1 MAMMTAIAW
10 MGVLFLIAM
19 ILRVWIKPLGKTL
32 VPICVLAGILGF
44 LLMNTVGLSGTTSV
58 EYSLISGQL
67 FIFLFIN
74 MGLTLPEINKKV
86 RNLKVRS
93 LKDLRFQVSHSML
106 SGILGMGSVW
116 AILYALQALIG
127 YGVLLLIGSY
137 FDMDPTYGLLLPFG
151 FAQGPGQAVT
161 YGTEMEAVGWIGAT
175 QVGISFAAIGFLIA
189 FIIGVPFARKGM
201 QKGIAYSNIELTD
214 DIMKG
219 LYAPEKQQYY
229 GKNTTYSGAIDTLTF
244 HVALVGI
251 AWILGIQLGKL
262 WGLIPGYFGQLFS
275 GLLFLNGM
283 LVAYALR
290 YILDKVGITKY
301 LDRGTQNRIT
311 GFCTD
316 MMVCAAFMAIDLQI
330 IGAWVVPIL
339 VCAIV
344 CAVVSWFV
352 VRYFGARFG
361 GENDFERTLCEWGT
375 VSGTNAT
382 GISLAR
388 IVDPENETTTITEL
402 GVSNV
407 VNIPASYFVMPAIL
421 GFAAGTFGLKLLMI
435 SLVGVIIGYM
445 IFMAVVGVWGK
456 KTFDISKG
464 EKYFNRKVDAS
475 TQDE

>member
-1 MAMMTAIAW
+1 MAIMTAVAW

-19 ILRVWIKPLGKTL
+19 LLRVWIRPLGKTL
-32 VPICVLAGILGF
+32 VPICVIAGVLGF
-44 LLMNTVGLSGTTSV
+44 VLMNTLGLSGTSSS

-74 MGLTLPEINKKV
+74 MGLTLPDVNKKV
-86 RNLKVRS
+86 KALKVRNW
-93 LKDLRFQVSHSML
+93 KDLRLQVSHSML

-161 YGTEMEAVGWIGAT
+161 YGTEMEAVGWFGAT

-189 FIIGVPFARKGM
+189 FIVGVPFARKGL
-201 QKGIAYSNIELTD
+201 QKGIAYSNIELTN

-219 LYAPEKQQYY
+219 LYEPEKQQYY

-290 YILDKVGITKY
+290 YILSKVGLTKY

-316 MMVCAAFMAIDLQI
+316 VMVCAAFMAIDLQI
-330 IGAWVVPIL
+330 IGKWLVPIF

-344 CAVVSWFV
+344 CAVVSWFI

-361 GENDFERTLCEWGT
+361 GKNDFERTLCEWGT

-402 GVSNV
+402 GLSNV

-421 GFAAGTFGLKLLMI
+421 GFAAGTVGLETLII
-435 SLVGVIIGYM
+435 SLFVVMLGYM
-445 IFMAVVGVWGK
+445 IFMVAVGVWGK

-464 EKYFNRKVDAS
+464 EKYFPKELD
-475 TQDE
+475 TPMQEK